1 MINCGKAND
10 EMKKIN
16 WKAGAALLI
25 ACVMGLAPCCAA
37 AAPDRVIPLTAG
49 VFFLLAQDVVELPAG
64 SAGASL
70 QTAKLSVDL
79 LRLCSQPSFGEKD
92 REDVEQLAQKALD
105 SMTPM
110 ERELFLNTF
119 EDRIVPFCDGLF
131 AGDEACLDLLEDAGT
146 DTGWNEEEAEENG
159 DQERWEI
166 LKEAV
171 LSLAD

>member
-1 MINCGKAND
+1 MIK
-10 EMKKIN
+10 MKKIN

-25 ACVMGLAPCCAA
+25 ACVMGLASLCAF

-49 VFFLLAQDVVELPAG
+49 VFFLLAQDMVELPAG
-64 SAGASL
+64 TAGASL

-92 REDVEQLAQKALD
+92 REDVEQLAKKALD
-105 SMTPM
+105 SMTSA
-110 ERELFLNTF
+110 ERELFLITF
-119 EDRIVPFCDGLF
+119 EDRIIPFCDGLF
-131 AGDEACLDLLEDAGT
+131 AGDEACLDLLEDAGVEE
-146 DTGWNEEEAEENG
+146 DSGWSEEEAEENG